1 MLAMDTATQ
10 PVLSQQLQSLING
23 SELYS
28 RREILSTTS
37 LPPSVPG
44 VYAWFFKDIPGNA
57 LIDGCVTQGP
67 LTLLYV
73 GISPD
78 KIGKPNSRQNLR
90 RRITTHFQG
99 NAEGST
105 LRRSLGVLLT
115 ETSGYPLRRVGS
127 GKRMTLTHSGE
138 QWLDEWMAQNAFVC
152 WLQHETPWELEG
164 ELLGSL
170 SLPLN
175 IKGNRD
181 HLFAKALTEAR
192 VQAIRDARERPIA
205 VENNQRRISKV
216 ATPSPLLTT
225 TDTFF

>member
-1 MLAMDTATQ
+1 MDTATQ

-23 SELYS
+23 VELYS
-28 RREILSTTS
+28 RRGILCTTS

-44 VYAWFFKDIPGNA
+44 VYAWFFKDIPGTVPA
-57 LIDGCVTQGP
+57 DDCVTKGP

-105 LRRSLGVLLT
+105 LRRSLGVLLAG
-115 ETSGYPLRRVGS
+115 ESGYPLRRVGS

-138 QWLDEWMAQNAFVC
+138 QWLDDWMTENAFVC
-152 WLQHETPWELEG
+152 WLEHQAPWEFED

-181 HLFAKALTEAR
+181 HPFARVLTEAR
-192 VQAIRDARERPIA
+192 IQAIKDAREWPIA
-205 VENNQRRISKV
+205 IENNRRRKSV
-216 ATPSPLLTT
+216 E
-225 TDTFF
+225 

>member
-1 MLAMDTATQ
+1 MDTATQ

-23 SELYS
+23 VELYS
-28 RREILSTTS
+28 RREILCTTS
-37 LPPSVPG
+37 LPPPVPG
-44 VYAWFFKDIPGNA
+44 IYAWFFKDIPGTVPA
-57 LIDGCVTQGP
+57 DDCVTKDS

-105 LRRSLGVLLT
+105 LRRSLGVLLAQ
-115 ETSGYPLRRVGS
+115 TSGYPLRRVGS

-138 QWLDEWMAQNAFVC
+138 QWLDDWMTENAFVC
-152 WLQHETPWELEG
+152 WLEHQAPWEFED
-164 ELLGSL
+164 ELLGRL

-181 HLFAKALTEAR
+181 HPFAKALTEAR
-192 VQAIRDARERPIA
+192 IQAIKDAREWPIS
-205 VENNQRRISKV
+205 VENNRRQKSV
-216 ATPSPLLTT
+216 E
-225 TDTFF
+225 

>member
-1 MLAMDTATQ
+1 MDTATQ

-23 SELYS
+23 VELYS
-28 RREILSTTS
+28 RREILCTTS

-44 VYAWFFKDIPGNA
+44 VYAWFFKNIPGNA
-57 LIDGCVTQGP
+57 LIDGCVTKGP

-105 LRRSLGVLLT
+105 LRRSLGVLLA
-115 ETSGYPLRRVGS
+115 EESGYPLRRVGS

-138 QWLDEWMAQNAFVC
+138 QWLDDWMTENAFVC
-152 WLQHETPWELEG
+152 WLEHQAPWEFEDK
-164 ELLGSL
+164 LLSSL

-181 HLFAKALTEAR
+181 HPFARVLTEAR
-192 VQAIRDARERPIA
+192 IQAIKSAREWPIA
-205 VENNQRRISKV
+205 VESNQRRKSV
-216 ATPSPLLTT
+216 E
-225 TDTFF
+225 

>member
-1 MLAMDTATQ
+1 MLTMDTATQ
-10 PVLSQQLQSLING
+10 PALSQHLQSLING

-28 RREILSTTS
+28 RREILCTTS

-44 VYAWFFKDIPGNA
+44 VYAWFFKDIPGSA
-57 LIDGCVTQGP
+57 LVDGCVTKGP

-78 KIGKPNSRQNLR
+78 KIGKPNSSQNLR
-90 RRITTHFQG
+90 KRITTHFQG

-105 LRRSLGVLLT
+105 LRRSLGVLLA
-115 ETSGYPLRRVGS
+115 EESGYPLRRVGS

-138 QWLDEWMAQNAFVC
+138 QWLDDWMTENAFVC
-152 WLQHETPWELEG
+152 WLEHQAPWVFED

-181 HLFAKALTEAR
+181 HPFARVLTEAR
-192 VQAIRDARERPIA
+192 IQAIRNAREWPIA
-205 VENNQRRISKV
+205 IENNQRRKSIE
-216 ATPSPLLTT
+216 
-225 TDTFF
+225 

>member
-1 MLAMDTATQ
+1 MPPSRKMLSMDTASK
-10 PVLSQQLQSLING
+10 PVLPQQLQSLTNH
-23 SELYS
+23 SVLYS
-28 RREILSTTS
+28 REEILSTTS

-44 VYAWFFKDIPGNA
+44 IYAWFFKDIPGNA
-57 LIDGCVTQGP
+57 LIDGCVTKGP

-105 LRRSLGVLLT
+105 LRRSLGVLLAK
-115 ETSGYPLRRVGS
+115 ESGYPLRRVGG

-138 QWLDEWMAQNAFVC
+138 QWLDDWMTENAFVC
-152 WLQHETPWELEG
+152 WLEHQAPWEFED
-164 ELLGSL
+164 ELLGSP

-181 HLFAKALTEAR
+181 HSFARVLAEAR
-192 VQAIRDARERPIA
+192 IQAIKSVREWPIA
-205 VENNQRRISKV
+205 LESNQRRKSV
-216 ATPSPLLTT
+216 E
-225 TDTFF
+225 

>member
-1 MLAMDTATQ
+1 MLAMDTATK
-10 PVLSQQLQSLING
+10 PVLSEHLQSLINC

-37 LPPSVPG
+37 LPPSTPG

-57 LIDGCVTQGP
+57 VVDGCVTKGP

-105 LRRSLGVLLT
+105 LRRSLGVLLAG
-115 ETSGYPLRRVGS
+115 ESGYPLRRVGS

-138 QWLDEWMAQNAFVC
+138 QWLDDWMTENAFVC
-152 WLQHETPWELEG
+152 WLEHQAPWEFED

-181 HLFAKALTEAR
+181 HPFARVLTEAR
-192 VQAIRDARERPIA
+192 IQAIKDAREWPIA
-205 VENNQRRISKV
+205 IENNRRRKSV
-216 ATPSPLLTT
+216 E
-225 TDTFF
+225 

>member
-1 MLAMDTATQ
+1 MLAMDTATKL
-10 PVLSQQLQSLING
+10 VLSEQLQSLING

-28 RREILSTTS
+28 RREILSTTP

-44 VYAWFFKDIPGNA
+44 VYAWFFKETPADVPIN
-57 LIDGCVTQGP
+57 DCVTKSST
-67 LTLLYV
+67 TLLYV

-105 LRRSLGVLLT
+105 LRRSLGVLLAG
-115 ETSGYPLRRVGS
+115 ESGYPLRRVGS

-138 QWLDEWMAQNAFVC
+138 QWLDDWMTENAFVC
-152 WLQHETPWELEG
+152 WLEHQAPWEFED

-181 HLFAKALTEAR
+181 HPFARVLTEAR
-192 VQAIRDARERPIA
+192 IQAIKSAREWPIA
-205 VENNQRRISKV
+205 VESNQRQKSV
-216 ATPSPLLTT
+216 E
-225 TDTFF
+225 

>member
-1 MLAMDTATQ
+1 MDTATK

-23 SELYS
+23 LKLHS

-37 LPPSVPG
+37 LPPSTPG

-57 LIDGCVTQGP
+57 LIDGCVANGR

-105 LRRSLGVLLT
+105 LRRSLGVLLAG
-115 ETSGYPLRRVGS
+115 ESGYPLRRVGS

-138 QWLDEWMAQNAFVC
+138 QWLDDWMTENAFVC
-152 WLQHETPWELEG
+152 WLEHQAPWEFED

-170 SLPLN
+170 SMPLN

-181 HLFAKALTEAR
+181 HPFSRVLTETR
-192 VQAIRDARERPIA
+192 IQAISNAREWPIA
-205 VENNQRRISKV
+205 IENNRRRKSV
-216 ATPSPLLTT
+216 E
-225 TDTFF
+225 

>member
-1 MLAMDTATQ
+1 MLAMDTATK
-10 PVLSQQLQSLING
+10 PVLSEHLQSLINC

-37 LPPSVPG
+37 LPPSTPG

-57 LIDGCVTQGP
+57 LIDGCVANGP

-105 LRRSLGVLLT
+105 LRRSLGVLLAQ
-115 ETSGYPLRRVGS
+115 TSGYPLRRVGS

-138 QWLDEWMAQNAFVC
+138 QWLDDWMTDNAFVC
-152 WLQHETPWELEG
+152 WLEHQAPWEFED

-181 HLFAKALTEAR
+181 HPFARVLTEAR
-192 VQAIRDARERPIA
+192 IQAIKDAREWPIA
-205 VENNQRRISKV
+205 IENNRRRKSV
-216 ATPSPLLTT
+216 E
-225 TDTFF
+225 

>member
-1 MLAMDTATQ
+1 MDTATQ

-23 SELYS
+23 LELYS

-37 LPPSVPG
+37 LPPSTPG

-57 LIDGCVTQGP
+57 VVDGCVTKGP

-105 LRRSLGVLLT
+105 LRRSLGVLLA

-127 GKRMTLTHSGE
+127 GKRMTLTRSGE
-138 QWLDEWMAQNAFVC
+138 QWLDDWMTDNAFVC
-152 WLQHETPWELEG
+152 WLEHQAPWEFED

-181 HLFAKALTEAR
+181 HPFARVLTEAR
-192 VQAIRDARERPIA
+192 IQAIKDAREWPIA
-205 VENNQRRISKV
+205 IENNRRRKSIE
-216 ATPSPLLTT
+216 
-225 TDTFF
+225 

>member
-1 MLAMDTATQ
+1 MDKATASAASRRLESIIN
-10 PVLSQQLQSLING
+10 PVD
-23 SELYS
+23 LYS
-28 RREILSTTS
+28 RPEVLSTPS
-37 LPPSVPG
+37 LLPSVPG
-44 VYAWFFKDIPGNA
+44 VYAWFFKDIPGDA
-57 LIDGCVTQGP
+57 LIDGCVTKGP

-105 LRRSLGVLLT
+105 LRRSLGVLLAK
-115 ETSGYPLRRVGS
+115 ESGYLLRRVGG

-138 QWLDEWMAQNAFVC
+138 QWLDDWMAENAFVC
-152 WLQHETPWELEG
+152 WLEHQAPWEFED

-175 IKGNRD
+175 IKGNRN
-181 HLFAKALTEAR
+181 HPFARALTEAR
-192 VQAIRDARERPIA
+192 IQAIRNAREWPIA
-205 VENNQRRISKV
+205 IETNRRRKSIE
-216 ATPSPLLTT
+216 
-225 TDTFF
+225 

>member
-1 MLAMDTATQ
+1 MDTATQ

-23 SELYS
+23 SELHS
-28 RREILSTTS
+28 RREILCTTS
-37 LPPSVPG
+37 LPPSGPG
-44 VYAWFFKDIPGNA
+44 VYAWFFKDIPGTVPA
-57 LIDGCVTQGP
+57 DDCVTKDS

-105 LRRSLGVLLT
+105 LRRSLGVLLAG
-115 ETSGYPLRRVGS
+115 ESGYPLRRVGS

-138 QWLDEWMAQNAFVC
+138 QWLDDWMTENAFVC
-152 WLQHETPWELEG
+152 WLEHQAPWEFEN

-181 HLFAKALTEAR
+181 HPFARVLTET
-192 VQAIRDARERPIA
+192 
-205 VENNQRRISKV
+205 RI
-216 ATPSPLLTT
+216 
-225 TDTFF
+225 

>member
-23 SELYS
+23 LELYS
-28 RREILSTTS
+28 RRKILATTS

-44 VYAWFFKDIPGNA
+44 VYAWFFKDIPGD
-57 LIDGCVTQGP
+57 ISVYDCVTKDS

-105 LRRSLGVLLT
+105 LRRSLGVLLAQ
-115 ETSGYPLRRVGS
+115 TSGYPLRRVGS

-138 QWLDEWMAQNAFVC
+138 QWLDDWMTENAFVC
-152 WLQHETPWELEG
+152 WLEHQAPWEFEE

-181 HLFAKALTEAR
+181 HPFARVLTEAR
-192 VQAIRDARERPIA
+192 IQAIRSAREWPIA
-205 VENNQRRISKV
+205 IENNRRQKSV
-216 ATPSPLLTT
+216 E
-225 TDTFF
+225 

>member
-44 VYAWFFKDIPGNA
+44 VYAWFFKNIPGNA

-164 ELLGSL
+164 ELLGNL

-181 HLFAKALTEAR
+181 HPFAKALTEAR

>member
-1 MLAMDTATQ
+1 MLTMDTATK

-23 SELYS
+23 VELYS
-28 RREILSTTS
+28 RREILCTTS

-44 VYAWFFKDIPGNA
+44 VYAWFFKDIPGNVPV
-57 LIDGCVTQGP
+57 DDCVTKGL

-73 GISPD
+73 GTSPD

-105 LRRSLGVLLT
+105 LRRSLGVLLA
-115 ETSGYPLRRVGS
+115 EESGYPLRRVGS

-138 QWLDEWMAQNAFVC
+138 QWLDDWMTENAFVC
-152 WLQHETPWELEG
+152 WLEHQAPWEFED
-164 ELLGSL
+164 ELLSSL

-181 HLFAKALTEAR
+181 HPFARVLTEAR
-192 VQAIRDARERPIA
+192 IQAIRNAREWPIA
-205 VENNQRRISKV
+205 IETNRRRKSIE
-216 ATPSPLLTT
+216 
-225 TDTFF
+225 

>member
-1 MLAMDTATQ
+1 MDIATQ
-10 PVLSQQLQSLING
+10 PALSQHLQSLING

-28 RREILSTTS
+28 RREILCTTS

-44 VYAWFFKDIPGNA
+44 VYAWFFKETPADVPIN
-57 LIDGCVTQGP
+57 DCVTKSS
-67 LTLLYV
+67 TTFLYV

-105 LRRSLGVLLT
+105 LRRSLGVLLA
-115 ETSGYPLRRVGS
+115 EESGYPLRRVGS

-138 QWLDEWMAQNAFVC
+138 QWLDDWMTENAFVC
-152 WLQHETPWELEG
+152 WLEHQAPGEFED

-181 HLFAKALTEAR
+181 HPFARVLTEAR
-192 VQAIRDARERPIA
+192 IQAIRNAREWPIA
-205 VENNQRRISKV
+205 IENNRCRKSIE
-216 ATPSPLLTT
+216 
-225 TDTFF
+225 

>member
-1 MLAMDTATQ
+1 MDNATVSTVSRRLESITK
-10 PVLSQQLQSLING
+10 PVV
-23 SELYS
+23 LYS
-28 RREILSTTS
+28 RTEVLSTPS
-37 LPPSVPG
+37 VLPSVPG
-44 VYAWFFKDIPGNA
+44 IYAWFFKYIPGD
-57 LIDGCVTQGP
+57 ISVYDCITKDS

-105 LRRSLGVLLT
+105 LRRSLGVLLA
-115 ETSGYPLRRVGS
+115 EESGYPLRRVGS

-138 QWLDEWMAQNAFVC
+138 QWLDDWMTENAFVC
-152 WLQHETPWELEG
+152 WLEHEAPWEFED

-181 HLFAKALTEAR
+181 HPFARVLTEAR
-192 VQAIRDARERPIA
+192 IQAISNAREWPIA
-205 VENNQRRISKV
+205 VENNRRRKSV
-216 ATPSPLLTT
+216 E
-225 TDTFF
+225 

>member
-23 SELYS
+23 VELYS
-28 RREILSTTS
+28 RREILCTTS

-44 VYAWFFKDIPGNA
+44 VYAWFFKNIPGNA
-57 LIDGCVTQGP
+57 LIDGCVTKGP

-105 LRRSLGVLLT
+105 LRRSLGVLLAQ
-115 ETSGYPLRRVGS
+115 TSGYPLRRVGS
-127 GKRMTLTHSGE
+127 GTRITLTHSGE
-138 QWLDEWMAQNAFVC
+138 QWLDDWMTENAFVC
-152 WLQHETPWELEG
+152 WLEHQAPWEFED

-181 HLFAKALTEAR
+181 HPFARVLTEAR
-192 VQAIRDARERPIA
+192 IQATKSAREWPIA
-205 VENNQRRISKV
+205 VESNQRRKSV
-216 ATPSPLLTT
+216 E
-225 TDTFF
+225 

>member
-23 SELYS
+23 VELYS
-28 RREILSTTS
+28 RREILCTTS

-44 VYAWFFKDIPGNA
+44 VYAWFFKNIPGNA
-57 LIDGCVTQGP
+57 LIDGCVTKGP

-105 LRRSLGVLLT
+105 LRRSLGVLLAQ
-115 ETSGYPLRRVGS
+115 TSGYPLRRVGS

-138 QWLDEWMAQNAFVC
+138 QWLDDWMTENAFVC
-152 WLQHETPWELEG
+152 WLEHQAPWEFED
-164 ELLGSL
+164 ELLGRL

-181 HLFAKALTEAR
+181 HPFAKALTEAR
-192 VQAIRDARERPIA
+192 IQAIKSAREWPIA
-205 VENNQRRISKV
+205 VESNQRRKSV
-216 ATPSPLLTT
+216 E
-225 TDTFF
+225 